1 MPCAPQLNADA
12 SRDKLNI
19 LLKIVFGLTV
29 AAIMCWLVWSTVD
42 TQHHWINTLF
52 LSLAILSVAGLFI
65 YRTGLRWSRPM
76 ERLINILPLVQ
87 AGEVPIE
94 EISKIAEGLAPLVP
108 IVRQL
113 VHELKMQKQFVA
125 ELNHEIE
132 QRIAGRTSALER
144 QIGSLKNQAV
154 KDVLTGLFNR
164 RMFDTHLPQIIQ
176 QCMTTKTDASLLAI
190 DVDNFKQLNDTLG
203 HGAGDEMLRN
213 IGQIIRSGIREDDSA
228 FRIGGDEFIIV
239 MCGAKP
245 DAARRLASRLTDLV
259 DALAKPLKLSYKP
272 RLSIGAASLSQL
284 PPDSPLRDLVELADK
299 QLYEVK
305 AARRRISPALPPLA
319 KAG

>member
-52 LSLAILSVAGLFI
+52 LSAAILSVAGLFI

-94 EISKIAEGLAPLVP
+94 ELSKIAEGLAPLVP

-213 IGQIIRSGIREDDSA
+213 IGQIIR
-228 FRIGGDEFIIV
+228 
-239 MCGAKP
+239 
-245 DAARRLASRLTDLV
+245 
-259 DALAKPLKLSYKP
+259 
-272 RLSIGAASLSQL
+272 
-284 PPDSPLRDLVELADK
+284 
-299 QLYEVK
+299 
-305 AARRRISPALPPLA
+305 
-319 KAG
+319 